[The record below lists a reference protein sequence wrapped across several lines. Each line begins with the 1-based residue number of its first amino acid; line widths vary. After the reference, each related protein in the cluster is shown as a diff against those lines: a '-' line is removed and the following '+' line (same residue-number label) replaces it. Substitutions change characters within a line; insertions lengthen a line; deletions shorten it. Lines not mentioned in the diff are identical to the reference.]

1 MHVCRVVVFNALSA
15 QAACMISPAGQSV
28 HTADSKHRAD
38 KRADSKHRADK
49 RTDSKHGA
57 DKRADSKHRA
67 DKSADS
73 KHGADKSADSKHRAD
88 KRAEQYCLLYGQCVP
103 ASCCLGL
110 GIRRDVS
117 AALGVVER
125 GEGGK

>member
-73 KHGADKSADSKHRAD
+73 KHGADK
-88 KRAEQYCLLYGQCVP
+88 RAEQYCLLYGQCVP